1 MTDMDLKRYTLTRIR
16 KYNFINNYTKSI
28 YNRYLKLLNNNG
40 VNICYNA
47 FIPKQYDPAKKNIL
61 LALES
66 PAVIEYMK
74 WLSPDMKFEAEIS
87 FGNYYKLDNYF
98 CCRDLYVN
106 SDNFINVKTGT
117 IFRNKPKEISI
128 VSSHKT
134 HLPGHRFRHE
144 LIRKL
149 GDRIDVFGSGYNKF
163 GDIKQAYTDYKFQ
176 IVVENGK
183 YPEYV
188 SEKLLNC
195 IKTQTLPIYWGGEQG
210 LRKMGFNMD
219 GFIFFDTIEKLSEI
233 MEQLTNFLYQEKY
246 SAMLENLHRLIE
258 IRNEKKMNLYLNS
271 TMLRYMHT
279 PQSYLGLKFNSL
291 NLFLDKVL
299 KENQ

>member
-1 MTDMDLKRYTLTRIR
+1 MDLKRYALNRIR
-16 KYNFINNYTKSI
+16 KYNFINNHTKSI
-28 YNRYLKLLNNNG
+28 YNRYLKLFNKSE

-87 FGNYYKLDNYF
+87 FGNYYSLENYL

-117 IFRNKPKEISI
+117 IFRNKPNEISI
-128 VSSHKT
+128 VCSNKK
-134 HLPGHRFRHE
+134 HLEGHRFRHE
-144 LIRKL
+144 LIGKFGNL
-149 GDRIDVFGSGYNKF
+149 IDVFGSGYNKF
-163 GDIKQAYTDYKFQ
+163 GDITKAYTDYKFQ
-176 IVVENGK
+176 VVVENGK
-183 YPEYV
+183 HPEYV
-188 SEKLLNC
+188 SEKLFDC
-195 IKTQTLPIYWGGEQG
+195 IKTQTLPIYRGGEQG

-219 GFIFFDTIEKLSEI
+219 GFIFFNTSEELSQI
-233 MEQLTNFLYQEKY
+233 LSQLNTSHYQDKY
-246 SAMLENLHRLIE
+246 SAITENLNRLIE
-258 IRNEKKMNLYLNS
+258 IRNEKKMNLYLNT

-279 PQSYLGLKFNSL
+279 QQSYLGIGFNQL
-291 NLFLDKVL
+291 NLFPDKML
-299 KENQ
+299 NDNL